1 MNINSSFPSTYIAAS
16 DLRGASVNVT
26 IREVKI
32 EQVGRDRENKP
43 VLYFEGKQKG
53 MVLNKTN
60 ARKIANLVG
69 SMDTDDW
76 VGCQVAIFPTET
88 EFAGE
93 TVECIRVKAA
103 VMARQAKAA
112 QPDSF
117 DSAPVE
123 KMPMPAAPRQQPAAQ
138 VIDEDSIPF

>member
-1 MNINSSFPSTYIAAS
+1 MNVNSAFPSTYIAAS
-16 DLRGASVNVT
+16 DLRGAAVNVT

-43 VLYFEGKQKG
+43 VVYFEGKQKG

-69 SMDTDDW
+69 SMDTEDW

-88 EFAGE
+88 EFGGE

-103 VMARQAKAA
+103 AVARPARAAKPQDDAFESAPAPAPVRQAVA
-112 QPDSF
+112 
-117 DSAPVE
+117 
-123 KMPMPAAPRQQPAAQ
+123 PAAA
-138 VIDEDSIPF
+138 VDDSDIPF